1 MASAVKYIANVGKSV
16 KYATI
21 DALKELNPVIND
33 TIETNQDILKVTYS
47 SIKNFKTLSA
57 KAMKTFSESQVG
69 ELAKDLKKNLMED
82 IKNGT
87 FYNKKRETEIE
98 SKIIDEEYG
107 ASMDDFFLDEDSFSS
122 DDMSVEDTIEDVGE
136 KTTTAV
142 SNVLARTA
150 EYQVEATRQSTNR
163 ILAQTAAMS
172 ATLHSDLGVL
182 NANVSGL
189 MKFNNEAMTTH
200 IENSRAFYERQQQ
213 QMSEQTSIL
222 KEILE
227 FQKSIY
233 APKEKSKTEKMH
245 ITDALTSG
253 GSIDLEGYFKI
264 IKSNL
269 KNLDNMGL
277 TDMISAGG
285 SSGGI
290 KAIVA
295 NPLGMIMTEAI
306 KGVMPVVFKN
316 AMQEFNETI
325 SGSIST
331 AILNASKARNSS
343 NPIMSLIG
351 NIFGVDLSN
360 NKQINPSKYN
370 KEATAWNG
378 KDHKALTEVIPTL
391 LNKIYSSVSGKEEQ
405 RYDYD
410 KGKFISIS
418 EIESSFNK
426 SKNRYVSD
434 ANDNI
439 LPYFEKM
446 ISKMSFDSTDR
457 QKEFIDNIETILKE
471 NFKNMRYANPYDT
484 SIDAKSYGLKGEH
497 AEQDLAAYR
506 KMLAK
511 IPKHKQL
518 KNNNDLLEAHGMYN
532 KWLSDL
538 ENQGDSIYM
547 SLVNNSIDKSKSS
560 TVVSPLFATASKLDT
575 TNAILIEIRDIL
587 SNKNSGKRINRTTKN
602 TTKVNNNVVSPL
614 DKNTANSTSS
624 TKKDEYLSDLGIYVS
639 TSTNE
644 NATFN
649 PDKDDFDSFNFD
661 EKTENPNSYISRLK
675 KADKPSKKMFAF
687 LSGTKELV
695 QQPLYF
701 FSNVLRKV
709 DERMYTLLFGSDKE
723 GKKSILGK
731 ITNGIDMWLED
742 LKDTT
747 RQKFD
752 DFKEWL
758 TGKSIGDKAHDIF
771 SKLFGIDT
779 REWFKDFRK
788 AAFGDKNM
796 SFGEGVRKIFGEG
809 FSDIWK
815 DIKDTFKS
823 DDAIQS
829 AKDAIL
835 GEKTKE
841 GEEVAQGQK
850 KFDSLG
856 KFLNRE
862 ERKRD
867 QQKETK
873 DGTGKTEPI
882 DNAAKGMRRVSKTG
896 IVAVSEG
903 EMIIPP
909 DLNPYNIRKREKAE
923 KDAIN
928 KFESVYG
935 KFNNIQNFATGG
947 TVENPDD
954 ERKKKLDLGVQR
966 LDSIVSRGS
975 YDVKKLINMLSQF
988 DQEGQQYILNNVK
1001 DKTLQVLRENYK
1013 KARELYRPK
1022 SLGREGYVKGKENIL
1037 YKMQDSAKDIISEA
1051 KENEII
1057 NNMASKITSKFTS
1070 KNKDMSEESKE
1081 VVNDIMSNFS
1091 QYLPKVAA
1099 GGVTGWALSAML
1111 GLAGGP
1117 LVGAAFGSALG
1128 LISKSKT
1135 LQRWLFGEKITDEEG
1150 NEKIKGGILG
1160 DDIKKNIHKYFPNMA
1175 KGAVVGG
1182 ITSILP
1188 FVPGGP
1194 VAGIV
1199 VGSAIGFAKSN
1210 DNLREKLFGEDKVL
1224 SKINNVIKSKLPRM
1238 GLSAA
1243 AMFLGGPFGVT
1254 TNLMVGSALGFVS
1267 DTEKFKDIVFG
1278 TKGFDGK
1285 RRGGLVGFI
1294 KDAAEIPINGIKD
1307 LFSYARDWFKKDILD
1322 PIGRFLKP
1330 AFQDLKNL
1338 GSWIADGVKSAFSD
1352 HLLKPIGGTIL
1363 SKIIRPIE
1371 EKLGKLINPFIKGFL
1386 GLLSSPFRALG
1397 KFGDWR
1403 RSRQL
1408 RSVGGAAG
1416 SISDRVMAR
1425 AELDSNTKPSL
1436 FRRAVNGIAGRE
1448 VLSTTKHV
1456 DSKANKLDMTFLS
1469 MTNEDRDMAG
1479 TIAELYSNNRLNKK
1493 NTKKVIEGNIAR
1505 LVHKQGG
1512 LDKVIYSHVDRT
1524 DPQMVNDYTN
1534 IKKEILSG
1542 KVAGSISILNA
1553 WVEAGKFP
1561 AEFQSVAISELKRV
1575 AKLVRDRRKKLENAK
1590 EYAAELKD
1598 KYGIDLN
1605 DRKHRKVAIQS
1616 KREIGVD
1623 DDNTMAEYFSNVVD
1637 EANAGTIEDRQLEVA
1652 FKMEKIQQEIS
1663 TKLTDIND
1671 TLNKMLDVSKGINDD
1686 SVTDVS
1692 LDSSYGVEQD
1702 ARAVSGNK
1710 LLPAIYT
1717 PFPQQ
1722 QEETVDE
1729 EYKKYK
1735 PNFTLDDEGTTIAT
1749 RLGRVKYAWDNKYK
1763 DKFSIL
1769 INAIDR
1775 AIMANQGTVKVSAS
1789 DVIAA
1794 AQAGDYSAA
1803 NDLASG
1809 KVSNIDKLKRI
1820 GRRISN
1826 KIKVNASKS
1835 KSIITENGPIK
1846 TRIDTQGNEIP
1857 DERDSETKNTLAI
1870 VNEQRQTQ
1878 KGILAKISGLGDT
1891 IKNFFGFGKKDE
1903 EEEDSLFSKIIKG
1916 ALKYTLP
1923 ILGGLAGIGL
1933 VGSIADKKV
1942 KVKKRDQNGK
1952 VIYDDNGNPVMVE
1965 DTLANA
1971 VGSAI
1976 QRVWFGED
1984 LTGNTSG
1991 IWFGIKGFTRDSL
2004 IPAIGSGIDIILKTL
2019 PNLIQKGVE
2028 IITNHIPT
2036 LVEGL
2041 VSAAIEHAPS
2051 IIWAGVKG
2059 LVSGLSKA
2067 LASIFGGNSEKSKAE
2082 DIENMGFTATTGLVS
2097 DTDTSKESSKYST
2110 WGSASPTAQKIV
2122 DQMQKSMDGKTSD
2135 YIATSIGYTNSNSST
2150 KPLSMDPVKVGN
2162 SAGTTPASKET
2173 YSQIKLSK
2181 AYTNTNT
2188 AAQEK
2193 VLDQLA
2199 PIWNTQTKS
2208 GVTVGELLNSDDI
2221 VVGSYVDDNG
2231 KTHEVTGSNLL
2242 DYPELANQVLGV
2254 DIALSDEERDE
2265 QTEETNPGIAFDR
2278 GIGGKILKYGDILT
2292 RIKTSGGRSG
2302 KAIGLTA
2309 KLFRAPY
2316 NLLGNA
2322 LLKKSKKLNHPTWK
2336 LVTGMAGAGVKAAGR
2351 ITTFPA
2357 DIIDKYRKKS
2367 KANFDKFMSD
2377 RAAAKTASYMSKTP
2391 ALLTD
2396 TLDPNIEKF
2405 GLDDIDD
2412 VIDSS
2417 GNSVYKSAANTVDAV
2432 TDIGDDIT
2440 TLSVNSRTAT
2450 NASKSES
2457 GLKKAFSKF
2466 KNKIGNSKFVSKATE
2481 FANKIKQ
2488 GIIDFLSDNKVVKKL
2503 AEMFKSCKATKKAVE
2518 STVQTFIDKIAN
2530 LIGDQAEKALSKL
2543 GVKAAS
2549 KLSGK
2554 LAGYLATGGFAF
2566 IVSLVVYFLQGIKN
2580 ADAIMQAVDPT
2591 IAERV
2596 VAGIANALVK
2606 GLGIDI
2612 LFDTSFIVSL
2622 IVGALEFFGVDF
2634 TDLRERQAEAKRL
2647 TDEYNN
2653 KTGANLSPE
2662 EFLMSDKIE
2671 TKVKNFIAGIGK
2683 GISGAA
2689 KTVGNVVSTF
2699 GKSVISFFTGKSD
2712 DNTDENKQYIYDDN
2726 GNVVGEDTNGDGNP
2740 DRMFISQGSDPAQD
2754 TLQTATDFNS
2764 TGVPSTETTELST
2777 EDQTQAAATG
2787 TGSVISSSN
2796 SELINKAY
2804 ADINNDIPNMIR
2816 QLKANLAKYFGVDQ
2830 SDLDRTTKIGA
2841 NKYKGSSP
2849 EQLFQRLRTMWSQVN
2864 TRIAP
2869 FTKQLPN
2876 TLYSGIKELSRFLAV
2891 NMGFADPKDEDVDLN
2906 ELVKNESYVDQ
2917 RAEQVARTSPFTF
2930 INGIAGTS
2938 STNPKII
2945 KESAEDMQSEN
2956 SDKANTETFT
2966 SKITNG
2972 VKGLL
2977 RGIGNFFGIGG
2988 SGSGMDEPIA
2998 ETDNKLTDKNYFI
3011 SQTTGQ
3017 YANKPFTVSGDR
3029 SKETVA
3035 DAGCAPAVAT
3045 MAINAAG
3052 YSASPITMDE
3062 AMKTAIEY
3070 KKPNNGVTADYFID
3084 EFDKHGLNAAYV
3096 TSKNANMKSSI
3107 IKRLTGGTPIILMG
3121 RDEKNKSKS
3130 ASPFGP
3136 KTHYVVA
3143 TGISPDKNTIYVN
3156 DPEASKPRIPYKT
3169 SALLNGVMLGI
3180 APVIRSNAKSKA
3192 NSMINKIKKMLARF
3206 SASGKYGEDTPQYKV
3221 WTALRAADYN
3231 EIAVA
3236 AVMGNIQHE
3245 SGFDASVIEKG
3256 SGAGFGLVQWTD
3268 DRRTALENYAAQQGK
3283 DVASLDFQIEY
3294 LLKELEPDSGIWTGS
3309 DSRYGFGSLSRDSWL
3324 NSTDIETATKAFM
3337 ACFERPDYS
3346 SSINHI
3352 DQRIQSAK
3360 EYYEEF
3366 TGTAV
3371 PEGTT
3376 TTGGTD
3382 DETGTSSSGKQSP
3395 IDVILSSFSKL
3406 ASVYGLSGDSSS
3418 GSTSIDSSSSSS
3430 SSTLASVDGSDITGN
3445 VSDNEEFAQ
3454 KQIDLVKQ
3462 MKSVEGKLAY
3472 SWGPGTKYPGPSR
3485 NPDDGYADC
3494 SSTVQWAYQKVLG
3507 KDVGGWTG
3515 AQETSPETV
3524 QVATDVNDQSKLQLG
3539 DLLLYRRNGN
3549 SSHVEM
3555 YYSTDKMIGH
3565 GGPGA
3570 GPTVKP
3576 LAQDTG
3582 TQQVAMV
3589 KRYKDF
3595 VEGGSGSGIFVSQRD
3610 NKYANKTIGS
3620 QTVADAGCAP
3630 AVATMAISSA
3640 NNNTKY
3646 SMDTAIRDAS
3656 KYNSASGGVTGDYF
3670 VDAFTKNGMIP
3681 QYAKDNDSIIKNLTD
3696 GNQVVLLGQDSRNT
3710 SKNRSPFGPTSH
3722 YVLATGISKDKRYIY
3737 INDPE
3742 AKRGNIRYRLKDIL
3756 SHTTFGLVPKKGD
3769 ASKLS
3774 EAALNK
3780 VRSALRKFSGK
3791 ADKSILY
3798 VGDSRTVGLQNAL
3811 GDQKNIS
3818 FIAKESMG
3826 YDWLKSTA
3834 DAGIRARIK
3843 AASSLVVIFAFGVN
3857 DLHNIDKYIAYY
3869 QKLAEDTG
3877 SKNIWYMSVNPT
3889 SGPVSVSNSMIEE
3902 FNAKLKKFAG
3912 DRYIDTYTYLKENG
3926 FNATDGIH
3934 YDSKTYLK
3942 IHGYCLSVIN
3952 GTPTIAAETNNTDDS
3967 NTETTED
3974 TNPLNQILSAFNNL
3988 AVAYGLKSE
3997 SGSTETS
4004 SDSGSSNDSGSGDYS
4019 GSNSEEQVWSYFKNK
4034 GIPAAGIAGLMGNI
4048 KHESGFQFNNVENL
4062 LEQRLKEAG
4071 KSYNTDDSYTK
4082 AVDDNTIDRA
4092 EFLNPFP
4099 GKQYGYGLVQ
4109 WTSPGRKAGLYDL
4122 VKSRN
4127 TSIADPGSQMDW
4139 LWEELSNSYKGVL
4152 DTMKTSNDV
4161 RTVSTKVLKD
4171 FESPADTG
4179 SSMQQLRYDS
4189 SKAYYDKYKD
4199 MEFDTDKED
4208 EEETEE
4214 VSGSGSGLTTPTM
4227 KSKDTPSFNYG
4238 SSTPETITVT
4248 QPTTSNQSNNTD
4260 RLIEVVVKLLAQ
4272 VVNNTSS
4279 IKDIASL
4286 LVKLIDIK
4294 SNNTGTSTGS
4304 SDLSKT
4310 AAKGAYSASQLA
4322 LQALRQSTST
4332 TEDEEIAKLIRSV
4345 EAIAMQ

>member
-1 MASAVKYIANVGKSV
+1 
-16 KYATI
+16 
-21 DALKELNPVIND
+21 
-33 TIETNQDILKVTYS
+33 
-47 SIKNFKTLSA
+47 
-57 KAMKTFSESQVG
+57 
-69 ELAKDLKKNLMED
+69 
-82 IKNGT
+82 
-87 FYNKKRETEIE
+87 
-98 SKIIDEEYG
+98 
-107 ASMDDFFLDEDSFSS
+107 
-122 DDMSVEDTIEDVGE
+122 
-136 KTTTAV
+136 
-142 SNVLARTA
+142 
-150 EYQVEATRQSTNR
+150 
-163 ILAQTAAMS
+163 
-172 ATLHSDLGVL
+172 
-182 NANVSGL
+182 
-189 MKFNNEAMTTH
+189 
-200 IENSRAFYERQQQ
+200 
-213 QMSEQTSIL
+213 
-222 KEILE
+222 
-227 FQKSIY
+227 
-233 APKEKSKTEKMH
+233 
-245 ITDALTSG
+245 
-253 GSIDLEGYFKI
+253 
-264 IKSNL
+264 
-269 KNLDNMGL
+269 
-277 TDMISAGG
+277 
-285 SSGGI
+285 
-290 KAIVA
+290 
-295 NPLGMIMTEAI
+295 
-306 KGVMPVVFKN
+306 
-316 AMQEFNETI
+316 
-325 SGSIST
+325 
-331 AILNASKARNSS
+331 
-343 NPIMSLIG
+343 
-351 NIFGVDLSN
+351 
-360 NKQINPSKYN
+360 
-370 KEATAWNG
+370 
-378 KDHKALTEVIPTL
+378 
-391 LNKIYSSVSGKEEQ
+391 
-405 RYDYD
+405 
-410 KGKFISIS
+410 
-418 EIESSFNK
+418 
-426 SKNRYVSD
+426 
-434 ANDNI
+434 
-439 LPYFEKM
+439 
-446 ISKMSFDSTDR
+446 
-457 QKEFIDNIETILKE
+457 
-471 NFKNMRYANPYDT
+471 
-484 SIDAKSYGLKGEH
+484 
-497 AEQDLAAYR
+497 
-506 KMLAK
+506 
-511 IPKHKQL
+511 
-518 KNNNDLLEAHGMYN
+518 
-532 KWLSDL
+532 
-538 ENQGDSIYM
+538 
-547 SLVNNSIDKSKSS
+547 
-560 TVVSPLFATASKLDT
+560 
-575 TNAILIEIRDIL
+575 
-587 SNKNSGKRINRTTKN
+587 
-602 TTKVNNNVVSPL
+602 
-614 DKNTANSTSS
+614 
-624 TKKDEYLSDLGIYVS
+624 
-639 TSTNE
+639 
-644 NATFN
+644 
-649 PDKDDFDSFNFD
+649 
-661 EKTENPNSYISRLK
+661 
-675 KADKPSKKMFAF
+675 
-687 LSGTKELV
+687 
-695 QQPLYF
+695 
-701 FSNVLRKV
+701 
-709 DERMYTLLFGSDKE
+709 
-723 GKKSILGK
+723 
-731 ITNGIDMWLED
+731 
-742 LKDTT
+742 
-747 RQKFD
+747 
-752 DFKEWL
+752 
-758 TGKSIGDKAHDIF
+758 
-771 SKLFGIDT
+771 
-779 REWFKDFRK
+779 
-788 AAFGDKNM
+788 M
-796 SFGEGVRKIFGEG
+796 SFGEGIKKIFSEG
-809 FSDIWK
+809 FGDIWK
-815 DIKDTFKS
+815 GIKETFKS
-823 DDAIQS
+823 SDTVQGIKKEITGERSEKGKEYDTAIKNMHDLRNAIDKRATTIANEMQKPNSDGTGETVLIKEDTQPKEQTESKPDIPKKIQS
-829 AKDAIL
+829 LTKKVSENVNKVIPNSTTPSTDT
-835 GEKTKE
+835 KTDGPKRLR
-841 GEEVAQGQK
+841 
-850 KFDSLG
+850 SLG
-856 KFLNRE
+856 K
-862 ERKRD
+862 K
-867 QQKETK
+867 
-873 DGTGKTEPI
+873 
-882 DNAAKGMRRVSKTG
+882 AAAGLRRVSKTG
-896 IVAVSEG
+896 VIAVSEG

-909 DLNPYNIRKREKAE
+909 DLNPFNIKKREKAE
-923 KDAIN
+923 DAAID
-928 KFESVYG
+928 KFEKTYG
-935 KFNNIQNFATGG
+935 DIGKISKFAEGG
-947 TVENPDD
+947 VVEDITP
-954 ERKKKLDLGVQR
+954 ERKKELDKMAADYNTSFANKSANPIDILSSLNSLDPKERDYIIGKLGKNAIASLHNK
-966 LDSIVSRGS
+966 
-975 YDVKKLINMLSQF
+975 YNEFKKKF
-988 DQEGQQYILNNVK
+988 
-1001 DKTLQVLRENYK
+1001 
-1013 KARELYRPK
+1013 RPK
-1022 SLGREGYVKGKENIL
+1022 SPGREGYVEGKENIL
-1037 YKMQDSAKDIISEA
+1037 YKMQDAAKDTMAVA
-1051 KENEII
+1051 KENVVIE
-1057 NNMASKITSKFTS
+1057 KFTNTITDKFLS
-1070 KNKDMSEESKE
+1070 KNKDMSSEGKE

-1091 QYLPKVAA
+1091 QYLPKMAA

-1117 LVGAAFGSALG
+1117 LVGAAVGSALG
-1128 LISKSKT
+1128 LMSKSKT
-1135 LQRWLFGEKITDEEG
+1135 LQKWLFGEKITDEEG
-1150 NEKIKGGILG
+1150 NETIKGGILG
-1160 DDIKKNIHKYFPNMA
+1160 DDIKKNIHKYFPNMS
-1175 KGAVVGG
+1175 KGAIIGG

-1194 VAGIV
+1194 IAGIV
-1199 VGSAIGFAKSN
+1199 VGSAVGFAKSN
-1210 DNLREKLFGEDKVL
+1210 DHIREQLFGNE
-1224 SKINNVIKSKLPRM
+1224 SKLKKITNVIKSKLPRI
-1238 GLSAA
+1238 GLGAA

-1285 RRGGLVGFI
+1285 RAGGLVGFI
-1294 KDAAEIPINGIKD
+1294 AEGLEIPINGIKKLVTD
-1307 LFSYARDWFKKDILD
+1307 TMDWFGDNILEPIKKGLSPFLRQIENIGLWLKDGITGFFRD
-1322 PIGRFLKP
+1322 KIMNPIGTTIMDKIVKP
-1330 AFQDLKNL
+1330 VERAIGGIINF
-1338 GSWIADGVKSAFSD
+1338 V
-1352 HLLKPIGGTIL
+1352 LKPI
-1363 SKIIRPIE
+1363 K
-1371 EKLGKLINPFIKGFL
+1371 FL
-1386 GLLSSPFRALG
+1386 VSSPFKLFGALG
-1397 KFGDWR
+1397 QALER
-1403 RSRQL
+1403 RQL
-1408 RSVGGAAG
+1408 RNVGSAAGTASDRIAKREKLDKDRKKKKYTNTEANVVDSVVATATNAEIEEYRMINEVAQSQGKLVGGKRNREKAINRYASSVVHRSDLDRLLLSHKARHHISQEDYDIIMKEVVTGEYKESIKLIKKLPTFPEELKPVAYAA
-1416 SISDRVMAR
+1416 IKD
-1425 AELDSNTKPSL
+1425 T
-1436 FRRAVNGIAGRE
+1436 
-1448 VLSTTKHV
+1448 
-1456 DSKANKLDMTFLS
+1456 ANKVKKARQKALQFRERAQQIKDETGVDVTTSRFGRVVSQEARERGLYDQVTS
-1469 MTNEDRDMAG
+1469 ETNEESKKDPLTETVQYTHTETMDVLNRIADAIETMAYPDKKRDAKRKKKAERLAKKRAKQD
-1479 TIAELYSNNRLNKK
+1479 AELYEQAFSEDEEENEE
-1493 NTKKVIEGNIAR
+1493 NTETTEEEVSE
-1505 LVHKQGG
+1505 
-1512 LDKVIYSHVDRT
+1512 
-1524 DPQMVNDYTN
+1524 
-1534 IKKEILSG
+1534 KETPTVFG
-1542 KVAGSISILNA
+1542 KVKSLYNKAKPKVQDKWSKLISALDQSISKNL
-1553 WVEAGKFP
+1553 
-1561 AEFQSVAISELKRV
+1561 
-1575 AKLVRDRRKKLENAK
+1575 
-1590 EYAAELKD
+1590 
-1598 KYGIDLN
+1598 
-1605 DRKHRKVAIQS
+1605 
-1616 KREIGVD
+1616 
-1623 DDNTMAEYFSNVVD
+1623 
-1637 EANAGTIEDRQLEVA
+1637 
-1652 FKMEKIQQEIS
+1652 
-1663 TKLTDIND
+1663 
-1671 TLNKMLDVSKGINDD
+1671 
-1686 SVTDVS
+1686 
-1692 LDSSYGVEQD
+1692 
-1702 ARAVSGNK
+1702 
-1710 LLPAIYT
+1710 
-1717 PFPQQ
+1717 
-1722 QEETVDE
+1722 
-1729 EYKKYK
+1729 
-1735 PNFTLDDEGTTIAT
+1735 
-1749 RLGRVKYAWDNKYK
+1749 
-1763 DKFSIL
+1763 
-1769 INAIDR
+1769 
-1775 AIMANQGTVKVSAS
+1775 GTVKVSAS

-1820 GRRISN
+1820 GRRLSN
-1826 KIKVNASKS
+1826 KIRLNASKS
-1835 KSIITENGPIK
+1835 KSVITENGPIK
-1846 TRIDTQGNEIP
+1846 VRRDAQGNEIP
-1857 DERDSETKNTLAI
+1857 DERDSETKETLKKTD
-1870 VNEQRQTQ
+1870 EQQQTQ

-1903 EEEDSLFSKIIKG
+1903 EDEDSLFSKIIKG
-1916 ALKYTLP
+1916 ALKYALP
-1923 ILGGLAGIGL
+1923 VLGGLAGLGAVQSL
-1933 VGSIADKKV
+1933 ADKKI
-1942 KVKKRDQNGK
+1942 KVKKRDANGN
-1952 VIYDDNGNPVMVE
+1952 VMYDDNGNPIMVE
-1965 DTLANA
+1965 DTLGNA
-1971 VGSAI
+1971 VATALK
-1976 QRVWFGED
+1976 RVWLGDD
-1984 LTGNTSG
+1984 LTGETSG
-1991 IWFGIKGFTRDSL
+1991 MWFNIKGFARDKL
-2004 IPAIGSGIDIILKTL
+2004 IPAIGSAVDILLKTL
-2019 PNLIQKGVE
+2019 PGLIQAGIN
-2028 IITNHIPT
+2028 IITEHIPM
-2036 LVEGL
+2036 LVEKL
-2041 VSAAIEHAPS
+2041 VSAAIEYAPG

-2059 LVSGLSKA
+2059 LAGGIGKVVGN
-2067 LASIFGGNSEKSKAE
+2067 IFGANEKRDSSAEIEDMGITTVTGNTSSTNSTSQSSSSSTSLSSISPNGNTITETMQRAMDTGDSNYTATNSAGNSKSKLQSSNNTPLSIDPIQVGTTTGVTGSTTGGGTGLVGSPSKTPATKETYDSIKKSKA
-2082 DIENMGFTATTGLVS
+2082 
-2097 DTDTSKESSKYST
+2097 YST
-2110 WGSASPTAQKIV
+2110 
-2122 DQMQKSMDGKTSD
+2122 
-2135 YIATSIGYTNSNSST
+2135 TNN
-2150 KPLSMDPVKVGN
+2150 K
-2162 SAGTTPASKET
+2162 
-2173 YSQIKLSK
+2173 
-2181 AYTNTNT
+2181 
-2188 AAQEK
+2188 AQEK
-2193 VLDQLA
+2193 ALEQLA
-2199 PIWNTQTKS
+2199 PIWNQQTVL
-2208 GVTVGELLNSDDI
+2208 GMTVGELLNRDDV
-2221 VVGSYVDDNG
+2221 VVGSYTDDNG
-2231 KTHEVTGSNLL
+2231 ITHEITGSQLL
-2242 DYPELANQVLGV
+2242 YYPQAAKSFLGI
-2254 DIALSDEERDE
+2254 DISLTDEERNQQVQE
-2265 QTEETNPGIAFDR
+2265 NNPGIALGR
-2278 GIGGKILKYGDILT
+2278 GFSGKVLKYGGIAS
-2292 RIKTSGGRSG
+2292 RIGFSKGR
-2302 KAIGLTA
+2302 
-2309 KLFRAPY
+2309 
-2316 NLLGNA
+2316 
-2322 LLKKSKKLNHPTWK
+2322 
-2336 LVTGMAGAGVKAAGR
+2336 AGAGIKLAANASRGAYNIGAKFASAVGNKFGFTGKVIGNTISTGLRGAGFINNIPARAMDAYREYNVAKRGGSTTKEAAKAAKNTLFKGVVDDGKAA
-2351 ITTFPA
+2351 IG
-2357 DIIDKYRKKS
+2357 KS
-2367 KANFDKFMSD
+2367 T
-2377 RAAAKTASYMSKTP
+2377 AKTVASK
-2391 ALLTD
+2391 
-2396 TLDPNIEKF
+2396 
-2405 GLDDIDD
+2405 
-2412 VIDSS
+2412 
-2417 GNSVYKSAANTVDAV
+2417 
-2432 TDIGDDIT
+2432 GDDIAKAA
-2440 TLSVNSRTAT
+2440 S
-2450 NASKSES
+2450 NASDAAKADSK
-2457 GLKKAFSKF
+2457 LKKAFSEVK
-2466 KNKIGNSKFVSKATE
+2466 SKAKSGVSKLGSKALE
-2481 FANKIKQ
+2481 ILNKIKSAVTN
-2488 GIIDFLSDNKVVKKL
+2488 FLSDNKVTSQIAK
-2503 AEMFKSCKATKKAVE
+2503 MFKSCKGTKKAVD
-2518 STVQTFIDKIAN
+2518 SLVQSFINKVSDW
-2530 LIGDQAEKALSKL
+2530 IGSKLEKALAKL
-2543 GVKAAS
+2543 GVKAAT
-2549 KLSGK
+2549 KIGGK
-2554 LAGYLATGGFAF
+2554 LAGYLATGGLAF
-2566 IVSLVVYFLQGIKN
+2566 IASLVIYFLQGIKN
-2580 ADAIMQAVDPT
+2580 ADAIIGAVDPT

-2612 LFDTSFIVSL
+2612 LIDTSEIVQGIIDL
-2622 IVGALEFFGVDF
+2622 LEAVGVNFD
-2634 TDLRERQAEAKRL
+2634 DLRERQAEAERL
-2647 TDEYNN
+2647 RDEYRN
-2653 KTGANLSPE
+2653 KTGENLSVE
-2662 EFLMSDKIE
+2662 EYLMNDKIE
-2671 TKVKNFIAGIGK
+2671 TKVKKVVSGVVGAVGKVVSTPVKAVVNAGKAVGGVAVKAVTSVGKGLANIGK
-2683 GISGAA
+2683 G
-2689 KTVGNVVSTF
+2689 VVSL
-2699 GKSVISFFTGKSD
+2699 FTGKS
-2712 DNTDENKQYIYDDN
+2712 NTEEEQEVQEIYN
-2726 GNVVGEDTNGDGNP
+2726 EQGEVVGEDTNGDGNP

-2754 TLQTATDFNS
+2754 TLQSATDFNS

-2804 ADINNDIPNMIR
+2804 TDINNDIPNMIR

-2917 RAEQVARTSPFTF
+2917 RAEQVARTSPFAF

-2988 SGSGMDEPIA
+2988 SGSGMNEPIA

-3156 DPEASKPRIPYKT
+3156 DPEASKPRIPYRT

-3180 APVIRSNAKSKA
+3180 APVIRSSAKSKA
-3192 NSMINKIKKMLARF
+3192 NSMINKIKKMLAKF

-3610 NKYANKTIGS
+3610 NKYANKTIGG
-3620 QTVADAGCAP
+3620 QTIADAGCAP

-3710 SKNRSPFGPTSH
+3710 FKNRSPFGPTSH

-3952 GTPTIAAETNNTDDS
+3952 GTPTIAAETNNTDNS

-4127 TSIADPGSQMDW
+4127 ASIADPGSQMDW

-4248 QPTTSNQSNNTD
+4248 QSTTSNQSNNTD

-4286 LVKLIDIK
+4286 LVKLMDMK
-4294 SNNTGTSTGS
+4294 SNNTSTSTGS